1 MLFRWCV
8 QRRVSVSLSL
18 SDSHTHISIFRW
30 CKQWRSTGTV
40 WFLLLLILASL
51 LDIAITF
58 WIVNFTRSLLRI
70 SLHICEWMIQS
81 LLWPSFKHLLVKK
94 TNEFMGIPGWWRC
107 KIWSR
112 KIIMEKLNRA
122 WIMNSENIFLHA
134 TTVIIEMIR
143 GGAHAF
149 CHDLLLFIY
158 VARSSLY
165 KKMFVIKI
173 KCNFIRNF
181 KVY

>member
-1 MLFRWCV
+1 
-8 QRRVSVSLSL
+8 
-18 SDSHTHISIFRW
+18 
-30 CKQWRSTGTV
+30 
-40 WFLLLLILASL
+40 
-51 LDIAITF
+51 
-58 WIVNFTRSLLRI
+58 
-70 SLHICEWMIQS
+70 
-81 LLWPSFKHLLVKK
+81 
-94 TNEFMGIPGWWRC
+94 MGIPGWWRC